1 MQIQI
6 PQPTLRSLLSS
17 VCRLR
22 PGKAMPILSHV
33 LLETDEGNTLYATT
47 TDLSVR
53 LEAQA
58 PCRFALR
65 GSICLPAQKLSEI
78 VANLPATDVEI
89 TVSDAYRAT
98 IRAGGVEY
106 KLAGVSDADFPAAP
120 QPEGSRPVTLPAA
133 ALAGL
138 LSATVKAT
146 SNDDTRHHIHGLYLE
161 ARAGTLR
168 AVATDGHRLHVA
180 TAPAEAEFPGVIL
193 PKQVLPLLARDL
205 EAAEGDVSLS
215 LGRELEAEIAGVRY
229 FVRLVDAQFPDYE
242 QVIPKKET
250 SYAEISREA
259 LASAARR
266 VRLCATTKSHGIKAA
281 FEPEGRVVLT
291 SDDPDLGEAREE
303 VECRLIGDP
312 VTVGL
317 NADYLTEAL
326 EACDGEEV
334 RVGLTKAEEPVMV
347 NAGGTTAV
355 IMPIRL

>member
-1 MQIQI
+1 MQITI

-22 PGKAMPILSHV
+22 PGKTMPILSHV
-33 LLETDEGNTLYATT
+33 CLVGAGHTLSAIA

-53 LEAQA
+53 LTASAPAQVRTPGA
-58 PCRFALR
+58 V
-65 GSICLPAQKLSEI
+65 CLPAQKLSEI

-205 EAAEGDVSLS
+205 EAAKGDVSLS

-229 FVRLVDAQFPDYE
+229 SVRLVDAQFPDYE

-303 VECRLIGDP
+303 VEALLVGDP

-326 EACDGEEV
+326 EACGGEEV
-334 RVGLTKAEEPVMV
+334 RIGLGGEIDPVTV
-347 NAGGTTAV
+347 KGSGV
-355 IMPIRL
+355 LCVVMPLRI

>member
-1 MQIQI
+1 MQITI
-6 PQPTLRSLLSS
+6 PQPALRALLSS

-22 PGKAMPILSHV
+22 PGKTMPILSHV
-33 LLETDEGNTLYATT
+33 CLVGAGHTLSAIT

-53 LEAQA
+53 LSSQA
-58 PCRFALR
+58 PATVKRP
-65 GSICLPAQKLSEI
+65 GSVCLPAQKLEEI
-78 VANLPATDVEI
+78 VKNLPAADVEI

-303 VECRLIGDP
+303 VEALLVGDP

-326 EACDGEEV
+326 EACGGEEV
-334 RVGLTKAEEPVMV
+334 RVGLTKAEEPVTV
-347 NAGGTTAV
+347 KAGGTTAV
-355 IMPIRL
+355 IMPVRL